1 MIEANSVLQKRIA
14 IDAMNKNI
22 FVRVDDKMKWLLQ
35 EGLLLDFTYKHEVF
49 QLLKS
54 HYANCLEKTKEEV
67 TRTVIKRLTEERV
80 FDACLVLDLLFKCDS
95 NSPSTANGYE
105 LMKQKHPHFHS
116 ERYSVQKKEDTAQSI
131 TCNVTADG
139 LLQLKDVEIMKQV
152 RQFSQ
157 DGVFEQRHFLEML
170 SKACKLNT
178 EWSISFAY
186 QLVGVQ
192 EISNEV
198 WFVCIREW
206 RNNRGLTNDQ
216 IQKIIPL
223 LQKFVR
229 NTAFHWL
236 ISSFLYEISNRLEEL
251 EENSIRVVKRF
262 AFSVFPQVMKSDTD
276 FKLGKQDFYNE
287 SIQHPVGKMTAVLL
301 KLLSYDHLYDRNV
314 YEYLFLF
321 EEQVRVN
328 SVRTNFM
335 FARLIADITFL
346 YHIEKQWCRKYLL
359 PYLDLKKQNEI
370 TEYAWAGL
378 CYTQIN
384 LPLFTEM
391 KRFIK
396 YAIEHLE
403 VLHPH
408 TREAFLKWL
417 SFVFIK
423 CVLYWEQKT
432 DWLYPLLVLENEENK
447 IKFMQFLCYYVKTL
461 SVKEQQ
467 KFWTAWL
474 SVFLRER
481 PKMGEITAREYVM
494 LLRIILYMDE
504 ILEKGLCIMSRAFS
518 SVNGK
523 CTGEEMKQLL
533 IEMLHKKE
541 SMKAH
546 KEMFANVF
554 FILLQTCQEAV
565 LFEKEIIKIKELLV
579 QYGVEEYVLHLLENE
594 IIRIGIVMG
603 DLQEEL

>member
-1 MIEANSVLQKRIA
+1 KRIA

-22 FVRVDDKMKWLLQ
+22 FVRVDYKMKWLLQ

-54 HYANCLEKTKEEV
+54 HYSHCLEKTKEEV

-116 ERYSVQKKEDTAQSI
+116 ERYSVQKKEDAAQSI

-432 DWLYPLLVLENEENK
+432 DWLYPLLILENEENK

-504 ILEKGLCIMSRAFS
+504 ILEKGLYIMSRAFS

-565 LFEKEIIKIKELLV
+565 LFEKEIIQIKELLV
-579 QYGVEEYVLHLLENE
+579 QYEVEECVLHLLENE

>member
-1 MIEANSVLQKRIA
+1 
-14 IDAMNKNI
+14 
-22 FVRVDDKMKWLLQ
+22 WLLH

-49 QLLKS
+49 QLLKR
-54 HYANCLEKTKEEV
+54 HYAHCLEETKEEV
-67 TRTVIKRLTEERV
+67 TRTVIKHLTEERV

-229 NTAFHWL
+229 NTAYHWL

-314 YEYLFLF
+314 YEFLFLF

-328 SVRTNFM
+328 LERTNFM

-403 VLHPH
+403 VLHLH

-432 DWLYPLLVLENEENK
+432 EWLYPLLILENEENK

-518 SVNGK
+518 SVHGK

-554 FILLQTCQEAV
+554 FILLQTCHEAV
-565 LFEKEIIKIKELLV
+565 LFEKEIIQIKELLV
-579 QYGVEEYVLHLLENE
+579 QYEVEEYVLHLLENE

-603 DLQEEL
+603 DLQKEL